1 MASQS
6 PLTMKFEVPTPPA
19 EVVSKI
25 SEKEITEKYIYSSG
39 TKQENSSLPYM
50 DPALVDFQ
58 LLLHSDEEH
67 QKFGSLINSWGC
79 FQLVN
84 HGITSSKLDQVIQVC
99 KDFFALPVEE
109 KQKYIQVPGQL
120 EGWGGDTMSKDQNL
134 NWNNRFLLF
143 IYPVEQR
150 NPKFWPDESLSK
162 FREIVEDYAADL
174 RKIFEVV
181 CKAISKLLN
190 LEEDNLLNEYA
201 KDGIMGFR
209 VNHYPSCPFPDKV
222 VGLKAHSDVHILT
235 FLLQD
240 KEVEGL
246 HVEKDGQWYKVPIV
260 PGALVINTADML
272 EILTN
277 GKVKSVYH
285 RAVVDGTRERISLAC
300 GFGPPQNTE
309 IGPLNELITE
319 ETPKLYKTDS
329 NYVMT
334 AVSNYALGNRTIDT
348 MKIHRS
354 SNI

>member
-39 TKQENSSLPYM
+39 IKQENSSLPYM

-58 LLLHSDEEH
+58 LLLHSDEEL
-67 QKFGSLINSWGC
+67 QKFGSLINSWGS

-84 HGITSSKLDQVIQVC
+84 HGITSSKLDQVIQVY

-120 EGWGGDTMSKDQNL
+120 ERWGGDTMSKDQNL

-162 FREIVEDYAADL
+162 FREIVEDYVAEL

-181 CKAISKLLN
+181 C
-190 LEEDNLLNEYA
+190 
-201 KDGIMGFR
+201 
-209 VNHYPSCPFPDKV
+209 
-222 VGLKAHSDVHILT
+222 
-235 FLLQD
+235 
-240 KEVEGL
+240 
-246 HVEKDGQWYKVPIV
+246 
-260 PGALVINTADML
+260 
-272 EILTN
+272 
-277 GKVKSVYH
+277 
-285 RAVVDGTRERISLAC
+285 
-300 GFGPPQNTE
+300 
-309 IGPLNELITE
+309 
-319 ETPKLYKTDS
+319 
-329 NYVMT
+329 
-334 AVSNYALGNRTIDT
+334 
-348 MKIHRS
+348 
-354 SNI
+354 

>member
-1 MASQS
+1 MKTHITPNLTTYLHC
-6 PLTMKFEVPTPPA
+6 PLAPTVEYRLLQPSALLAAIAHAPLP
-19 EVVSKI
+19 VL
-25 SEKEITEKYIYSSG
+25 
-39 TKQENSSLPYM
+39 SSLSNSLCLYLWLPRRS
-50 DPALVDFQ
+50 PAMLSQ
-58 LLLHSDEEH
+58 PLL
-67 QKFGSLINSWGC
+67 SL
-79 FQLVN
+79 LVN

-162 FREIVEDYAADL
+162 FREIVEDYAAEL
-174 RKIFEVV
+174 RKIFKVV

-190 LEEDNLLNEYA
+190 LEEDNVLNKYA

-222 VGLKAHSDVHILT
+222 VGLKAHSDVHLLT

-300 GFGPPQNTE
+300 GFGPPQNTK